1 MGKGIDKMN
10 TRVLAVLVVFALCG
24 TLFAQNRFGNR
35 VNTVKD
41 KLQGSLRDR
50 INAIRGNRTRQ
61 NNNRRSVN
69 LLEEQQERRNNFTNI
84 LRKERE
90 LVRRFVVNKTQ
101 QGRNQ
106 TRKAVESVREFLR
119 NTKNNTARV
128 AIQNLINR
136 ARELKR
142 GIENT
147 VSNSTLRA
155 ELRKKLENVRENIRQ
170 TIQNA
175 RKNIQLLTPPPTR
188 DQLRHSSN
196 EWVREANQRHYYYGN
211 PNQKRKLAYLVE
223 TSQDKRQERR
233 DRAINTFVRA
243 FGGLPGKDY
252 DVRKAREQ
260 RAAKN
265 ANKK

>member
-119 NTKNNTARV
+119 NTKNEKAKV
-128 AIQNLINR
+128 AIQNLINK
-136 ARELKR
+136 AREIKR
-142 GIENT
+142 QIETT
-147 VSNSTLRA
+147 VNNSALRT
-155 ELRKKLENVRENIRQ
+155 ELRKKLEAIRDNIRQ
-170 TIQNA
+170 TIENT
-175 RKNIQLLTPPPTR
+175 RKTLQLLTPGN
-188 DQLRHSSN
+188 S
-196 EWVREANQRHYYYGN
+196 VRELIRTNEN
-211 PNQKRKLAYLVE
+211 
-223 TSQDKRQERR
+223 
-233 DRAINTFVRA
+233 VREQYA
-243 FGGLPGKDY
+243 RNWWGGLKKD
-252 DVRKAREQ
+252 Q
-260 RAAKN
+260 P
-265 ANKK
+265 